1 MEKQPHMTAKDAK
14 DDNNNKNKNK
24 AGSSSSL
31 PFEIRERARR
41 SSSPSS
47 VAGEREER
55 HLVSGKKRIE
65 AFISSEKLDAV
76 LTAIGS
82 LKLAATY
89 YDSKGKGKG
98 QKYTISYGRGVGS
111 SKMAYSDRKTVV
123 TIVDEH
129 RVEDVITAIRSAAA
143 AESGSSSAGIIVI
156 SSVDDILQI

>member
-1 MEKQPHMTAKDAK
+1 MTVKEAK
-14 DDNNNKNKNK
+14 DDYNNKNK
-24 AGSSSSL
+24 ARSSSL
-31 PFEIRERARR
+31 PFEIRERATR
-41 SSSPSS
+41 SSSSYSS
-47 VAGEREER
+47 ASGGGEEQQHGSR
-55 HLVSGKKRIE
+55 KKRIE
-65 AFISSEKLDAV
+65 AFISSEKLDTV

-129 RVEDVITAIRSAAA
+129 RVEDVITTIRSAAG
-143 AESGSSSAGIIVI
+143 EKGSSSAGIIVI

>member
-1 MEKQPHMTAKDAK
+1 MTAKEAK
-14 DDNNNKNKNK
+14 DDYNNKNK
-24 AGSSSSL
+24 ARSSSL
-31 PFEIRERARR
+31 PFEIRERATR
-41 SSSPSS
+41 SSSSYSS
-47 VAGEREER
+47 ASGGGGEEQQHGSR
-55 HLVSGKKRIE
+55 KKRIE

-129 RVEDVITAIRSAAA
+129 RVEDVITTIRSAAG
-143 AESGSSSAGIIVI
+143 EKGSSSAGIIVI

>member
-1 MEKQPHMTAKDAK
+1 MTAKEAK
-14 DDNNNKNKNK
+14 DDYNNKNK
-24 AGSSSSL
+24 ARSSSL
-31 PFEIRERARR
+31 PFEIRERATR
-41 SSSPSS
+41 SSSSYSS
-47 VAGEREER
+47 ASGGGEEEQQHGPR
-55 HLVSGKKRIE
+55 KKRIE

-129 RVEDVITAIRSAAA
+129 RVEDVITTIRSAAG
-143 AESGSSSAGIIVI
+143 EKGSSSAGIIVI

>member
-1 MEKQPHMTAKDAK
+1 MTAKNTK
-14 DDNNNKNKNK
+14 DDDNNKNK
-24 AGSSSSL
+24 AGTSSL
-31 PFEIRERARR
+31 PFEIRERAKR
-41 SSSPSS
+41 SSPSS
-47 VAGEREER
+47 ETRGEEE
-55 HLVSGKKRIE
+55 HLVSRKKRIE
-65 AFISSEKLDAV
+65 AIISSEKLDSV
-76 LTAIGS
+76 LTAIAS

-89 YDSKGKGKG
+89 HDSKGKGKG

-143 AESGSSSAGIIVI
+143 GSGSSSAGVIVI

>member
-1 MEKQPHMTAKDAK
+1 MTVKEAK
-14 DDNNNKNKNK
+14 DDYNNKNK
-24 AGSSSSL
+24 AGSSSL
-31 PFEIRERARR
+31 PFEIRERATR
-41 SSSPSS
+41 SSSSS
-47 VAGEREER
+47 SSSAAEGGGGEKQQQG
-55 HLVSGKKRIE
+55 SSKKRIE

-82 LKLAATY
+82 LKLASTY

-111 SKMAYSDRKTVV
+111 SKMAYSDRKTIV

-143 AESGSSSAGIIVI
+143 ESGTSSAGIIVI
-156 SSVDDILQI
+156 SSVEDILQI

>member
-1 MEKQPHMTAKDAK
+1 MKSRDSK
-14 DDNNNKNKNK
+14 NNNKDDKNSD
-24 AGSSSSL
+24 GGSSSL
-31 PFEIRERARR
+31 PFEVIDGAATTQPSHSSTRGRAK
-41 SSSPSS
+41 
-47 VAGEREER
+47 EEHIQSR
-55 HLVSGKKRIE
+55 KKRIE
-65 AFISSEKLDAV
+65 AIISSEKLDAV

-111 SKMAYSDRKTVV
+111 SKMAYSDRKTIV

-129 RVEDVITAIRSAAA
+129 RVEDVITTIRSVA
-143 AESGSSSAGIIVI
+143 STNSSSSSAGVIVI

>member
-1 MEKQPHMTAKDAK
+1 MTAKDAK
-14 DDNNNKNKNK
+14 DNNKNKNNK
-24 AGSSSSL
+24 AGPSSL
-31 PFEIRERARR
+31 PFEIRERATR
-41 SSSPSS
+41 SSHSS
-47 VAGEREER
+47 VAGEGEER
-55 HLVSGKKRIE
+55 HQVSHKKRIE
-65 AFISSEKLDAV
+65 AIISSEKLDAV

-111 SKMAYSDRKTVV
+111 SKMAYSDRKTIV

-129 RVEDVITAIRSAAA
+129 RVEDVITTIRSAA

-156 SSVDDILQI
+156 SNVDDILQI

>member
-1 MEKQPHMTAKDAK
+1 MEDKDA
-14 DDNNNKNKNK
+14 NNNNNNENKSK
-24 AGSSSSL
+24 VESSSL
-31 PFEIRERARR
+31 PFEIRERAMR
-41 SSSPSS
+41 SSPSS
-47 VAGEREER
+47 TLRPEQESAGGEALLSR
-55 HLVSGKKRIE
+55 KKRIE
-65 AFISSEKLDAV
+65 AIISSEKLDAV

-129 RVEDVITAIRSAAA
+129 RVEDVITVIRSVA
-143 AESGSSSAGIIVI
+143 AESSSSSAGVIVI
-156 SSVDDILQI
+156 SPIDEILQI

>member
-1 MEKQPHMTAKDAK
+1 MRDKDVK
-14 DDNNNKNKNK
+14 DNNKNKSK
-24 AGSSSSL
+24 AVSSSL
-31 PFEIRERARR
+31 PFEIRERTTRLSH
-41 SSSPSS
+41 SS
-47 VAGEREER
+47 AAEEREER
-55 HLVSGKKRIE
+55 QTVSGKKRIE
-65 AFISSEKLDAV
+65 AIISSEKLDAV

-123 TIVDEH
+123 TIVDAH
-129 RVEDVITAIRSAAA
+129 RVEDVITAIRSAA

-156 SSVDDILQI
+156 SNVDDILQI

>member
-1 MEKQPHMTAKDAK
+1 MTAKNANNSSSN
-14 DDNNNKNKNK
+14 NNNKNK
-24 AGSSSSL
+24 AGSSSL
-31 PFEIRERARR
+31 PFEIRERAKR
-41 SSSPSS
+41 SSPSS
-47 VAGEREER
+47 TTGGEEQHPISR
-55 HLVSGKKRIE
+55 KKRIE
-65 AFISSEKLDAV
+65 AIISSEKLDAV

-111 SKMAYSDRKTVV
+111 SKMAYSDRKTIV

-143 AESGSSSAGIIVI
+143 ERGSSSTGIIII

>member
-1 MEKQPHMTAKDAK
+1 MTAKEAK
-14 DDNNNKNKNK
+14 DDYNNKNK
-24 AGSSSSL
+24 ARSSSL
-31 PFEIRERARR
+31 PFEIRERATR
-41 SSSPSS
+41 SSSSYSS
-47 VAGEREER
+47 ASGGGEEEQQHGSR
-55 HLVSGKKRIE
+55 KKRIE

-129 RVEDVITAIRSAAA
+129 RVEDVITTIRSAAG
-143 AESGSSSAGIIVI
+143 EKGSSSAGIIVI

>member
-1 MEKQPHMTAKDAK
+1 MTAKNAK
-14 DDNNNKNKNK
+14 DNGNK
-24 AGSSSSL
+24 AGSSSSSSL
-31 PFEIRERARR
+31 PFEIRERAKR
-41 SSSPSS
+41 SSSSS
-47 VAGEREER
+47 AAAGREEQ
-55 HLVSGKKRIE
+55 HQVSRKKRIE
-65 AFISSEKLDAV
+65 AIITSEKLDAV

-111 SKMAYSDRKTVV
+111 SKMAYSDRKTLV

-129 RVEDVITAIRSAAA
+129 MVEDVITAIRSAA

-156 SSVDDILQI
+156 SSVEDILQI

>member
-1 MEKQPHMTAKDAK
+1 MEKEPHMTTK
-14 DDNNNKNKNK
+14 DDKDNNKNK
-24 AGSSSSL
+24 AGSSSSSL
-31 PFEIRERARR
+31 PFEIRERATK

-47 VAGEREER
+47 VPGEREER

-65 AFISSEKLDAV
+65 AIISSEKLDPV

-143 AESGSSSAGIIVI
+143 AESGSSSAGIIII

>member
-1 MEKQPHMTAKDAK
+1 MTAKEDN
-14 DDNNNKNKNK
+14 DDNNNKNK
-24 AGSSSSL
+24 AGSPSL
-31 PFEIRERARR
+31 PFEIRERATR
-41 SSSPSS
+41 SSSLSS
-47 VAGEREER
+47 SAAGGGEEQQQQGSR
-55 HLVSGKKRIE
+55 KKRIE
-65 AFISSEKLDAV
+65 AFISSEKLDGV

-111 SKMAYSDRKTVV
+111 SKMAYSDRKTIV

-129 RVEDVITAIRSAAA
+129 RVEDVITAIRSAAT
-143 AESGSSSAGIIVI
+143 ESGTSSAGIIVI

>member
-1 MEKQPHMTAKDAK
+1 MEDKDAK
-14 DDNNNKNKNK
+14 KNNKNNNENESKVE
-24 AGSSSSL
+24 SSSL
-31 PFEIRERARR
+31 PFEIRERAMR
-41 SSSPSS
+41 SSPSS
-47 VAGEREER
+47 TLRSEQEGRGGA
-55 HLVSGKKRIE
+55 HLSRKKRIE
-65 AFISSEKLDAV
+65 AIISSEKLDAV

-129 RVEDVITAIRSAAA
+129 RVEDVITVIRSVA
-143 AESGSSSAGIIVI
+143 AESSSSSAGVIII
-156 SSVDDILQI
+156 SPVDEILQI

>member
-1 MEKQPHMTAKDAK
+1 MTAKNAK
-14 DDNNNKNKNK
+14 DNGNK
-24 AGSSSSL
+24 AESSSPL
-31 PFEIRERARR
+31 PFEIRERAKR
-41 SSSPSS
+41 SSSTLGKG
-47 VAGEREER
+47 GEGEEGSLLS
-55 HLVSGKKRIE
+55 HKKRIE
-65 AFISSEKLDAV
+65 AIISSEKLDAV

-143 AESGSSSAGIIVI
+143 ESGSSSAGIIII
-156 SSVDDILQI
+156 SSVEDILQI

>member
-1 MEKQPHMTAKDAK
+1 MTT
-14 DDNNNKNKNK
+14 NNANNDNKNK
-24 AGSSSSL
+24 ARSSSL
-31 PFEIRERARR
+31 PFEIREQAKR
-41 SSSPSS
+41 SSPSS
-47 VAGEREER
+47 ASGDEEQQ
-55 HLVSGKKRIE
+55 LVSRKKRIE
-65 AFISSEKLDAV
+65 AIISSEKLDAV

-156 SSVDDILQI
+156 SNVDDILPI

>member
-1 MEKQPHMTAKDAK
+1 MTAKSAK
-14 DDNNNKNKNK
+14 DDDNKNK
-24 AGSSSSL
+24 AGTSSSL
-31 PFEIRERARR
+31 PFEIRERAKR
-41 SSSPSS
+41 SSPSS
-47 VAGEREER
+47 ETRGREEEEE
-55 HLVSGKKRIE
+55 HLVSRKKRIE
-65 AFISSEKLDAV
+65 AIISSEKLDAV
-76 LTAIGS
+76 LTAISS

-129 RVEDVITAIRSAAA
+129 RVEDVITTIRSAAA
-143 AESGSSSAGIIVI
+143 GSGSSSAGVIVI

>member
-1 MEKQPHMTAKDAK
+1 MTAKEAK
-14 DDNNNKNKNK
+14 NDYNNKNK
-24 AGSSSSL
+24 AGSSSL
-31 PFEIRERARR
+31 PVEIRERATR
-41 SSSPSS
+41 SSLLSS
-47 VAGEREER
+47 SAAGGGEEQQQQGSR
-55 HLVSGKKRIE
+55 KKRIE

-111 SKMAYSDRKTVV
+111 SKMAYSDRKTIV

-129 RVEDVITAIRSAAA
+129 RVEDVITTIRSAAA
-143 AESGSSSAGIIVI
+143 GDSGSSSAGVIVI

>member
-1 MEKQPHMTAKDAK
+1 MTT
-14 DDNNNKNKNK
+14 NNANNDNKNK
-24 AGSSSSL
+24 ARSSSL
-31 PFEIRERARR
+31 PFEIREQAKR
-41 SSSPSS
+41 SSPSS
-47 VAGEREER
+47 ASGDEEQQ
-55 HLVSGKKRIE
+55 LVSRKKRIE
-65 AFISSEKLDAV
+65 AIISSEKLDPV

-156 SSVDDILQI
+156 SSVDDILPI